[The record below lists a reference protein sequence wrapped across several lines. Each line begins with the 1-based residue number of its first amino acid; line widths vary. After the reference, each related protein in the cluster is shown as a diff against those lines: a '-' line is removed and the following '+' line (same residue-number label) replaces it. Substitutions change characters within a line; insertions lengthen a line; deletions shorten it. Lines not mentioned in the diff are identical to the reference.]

1 MDYDLKIVGA
11 DIVDGTGRERF
22 RGDIGIRDGRIAA
35 LGAAPGSARET
46 IDAGGLVAAP
56 GFVDIHT
63 HYDAQVLWDRM
74 LTISPWHGVTTVVM
88 GNCGFGVAPTR
99 PQDRNRILRTLEKVE
114 GMSVE
119 ALEAGVG
126 HDWPFQTFPEYLD
139 ALERLGSAV
148 NLGVLVGHTPVRFW
162 VMGEEATER
171 HATAE
176 EVAAMKAIVREAL
189 DAGAVGFATSKA
201 PTHVGYDGRPVPS
214 RAAEV
219 AEIKALAGAL
229 KEAGRGVMQAT
240 IGKEL
245 FLKEFAE
252 IARETGRPITWTALL
267 AGVELGGRGS
277 GGAAEQLARSEALA
291 AEGLA
296 IAPQV
301 SPRALSFEYQYK
313 APFLFEPMSLFKPL
327 AAADA
332 AGKARIYADPE
343 FRKAFAER
351 MLNTAPET
359 VRTSFAKTV
368 ISQYAPEPALEERPL
383 FEVARERGAAP
394 TDLALDLALRTD
406 LEARFRAPVANHRE
420 DEVEPLLKSKCTVL
434 GLSDAGAHASQLCDA
449 CLPTYLL
456 GRWVREKS
464 ALSLEEAVRML
475 TSRPA
480 EVFGLAD
487 RGRLAVGAPADV
499 VVFDPATVGAGKLR
513 RVNDFP
519 AGADR
524 LVSDA
529 SGIEAVIVNGATIR
543 RRGVD
548 AVDPTGRLP
557 GKLLRG
563 GRAAA

>member
-1 MDYDLKIVGA
+1 
-11 DIVDGTGRERF
+11 
-22 RGDIGIRDGRIAA
+22 
-35 LGAAPGSARET
+35 
-46 IDAGGLVAAP
+46 
-56 GFVDIHT
+56 
-63 HYDAQVLWDRM
+63 
-74 LTISPWHGVTTVVM
+74 
-88 GNCGFGVAPTR
+88 
-99 PQDRNRILRTLEKVE
+99 
-114 GMSVE
+114 MSVE

-126 HDWPFQTFPEYLD
+126 ADWPFQTFPEYLD
-139 ALERLGSAV
+139 ALERRGSAV

-171 HATAE
+171 HATAA

-201 PTHVGYDGRPVPS
+201 STHVGYDGRPVPS
-214 RAAEV
+214 RAADIS
-219 AEIKALAGAL
+219 EIKALAGAL
-229 KEAGRGVMQAT
+229 KDAGRGVMQAT

-245 FLKEFAE
+245 FLDEFAE
-252 IARETGRPITWTALL
+252 IARETGRPVTWTALL
-267 AGVELGGRGS
+267 AGLSFGLGDHMQ
-277 GGAAEQLARSEALA
+277 QLERSEALA
-291 AEGLA
+291 AEGLQ

-301 SPRALSFEYQYK
+301 SPRALSFEYQFK
-313 APFLFEPMSLFKPL
+313 APFPFEPMSMFKPV

-343 FRKAFAER
+343 FRRAFAER
-351 MLNTAPET
+351 MLEKGAPSF
-359 VRTSFAKTV
+359 RAAFAKTA
-368 ISQYAPEPALEERPL
+368 ISQYAPEPALEERL
-383 FEVARERGAAP
+383 LVDVARERGALA
-394 TDLALDLALRTD
+394 TDLALDLALRSD
-406 LEARFRAPVANHRE
+406 LDARFRMPIANHDE
-420 DEVEPLLKSKCTVL
+420 AEVEPLLKSACTVL

-456 GRWVREKS
+456 GRWVREKA

-499 VVFDPATVGAGKLR
+499 VLFDPATVGAGKLR
-513 RVNDFP
+513 RVHDFP

-548 AVDPTGRLP
+548 ALDPAGPLP
-557 GKLLRG
+557 GALLRG
-563 GRAAA
+563 GRAG